1 MELETLKTI
10 QLVAGGIC
18 LTMFAIFVSSI
29 PLMFLESV
37 SDDFDYKLMDFIK
50 ITTSVAIFSFILWII
65 STAFIMDKNKENYE
79 RETVKRNYSAIRT
92 THNYDDFSSIDIY
105 NISIYSS

>member
-18 LTMFAIFVSSI
+18 LTMFAIFMSSI

-65 STAFIMDKNKENYE
+65 STGAIMDKENHE
-79 RETVKRNYSAIRT
+79 RETVKRNHSAIRT
-92 THNYDDFSSIDIY
+92 TYNYDDFSSIDIY

>member
-10 QLVAGGIC
+10 QLVTGSIC
-18 LTMFAIFVSSI
+18 LTMFALFVSSA

-37 SDDFDYKLMDFIK
+37 SDDFDRKLMDFIK
-50 ITTSVAIFSFILWII
+50 ITTSVAIFSFVLWIL
-65 STAFIMDKNKENYE
+65 STAAIMDKNKENYE

-92 THNYDDFSSIDIY
+92 TYNYDDFSSIDLYGNRIH
-105 NISIYSS
+105 IS

>member
-10 QLVAGGIC
+10 QLVTGSIC
-18 LTMFAIFVSSI
+18 LTMFALFVSSA

-37 SDDFDYKLMDFIK
+37 SDDFDRKLMDFIK

-65 STAFIMDKNKENYE
+65 STASIMDKNKENYE
-79 RETVKRNYSAIRT
+79 RETVKRNHSAIRT
-92 THNYDDFSSIDIY
+92 TYNFYDFSSIDLYGNRIH
-105 NISIYSS
+105 IS

>member
-1 MELETLKTI
+1 MFITYKGGRKNVFKHGVKMELETLKTI

-18 LTMFAIFVSSI
+18 LTMFAIFMSSI

-50 ITTSVAIFSFILWII
+50 ITTSVAIFSFIL
-65 STAFIMDKNKENYE
+65 
-79 RETVKRNYSAIRT
+79 
-92 THNYDDFSSIDIY
+92 
-105 NISIYSS
+105 